1 MKTYPFI
8 VFTFVITTL
17 LFWSCKEEVPEPYN
31 PYDYIVYPIV
41 NPPSDNSNPNSL
53 SRTHQEV
60 FEPKCNV
67 LGCHDGSFEPDF
79 RTPQSTYSTLVY
91 HSINKNNL
99 AEEFEYRV
107 IPYDKANSVL
117 WERITNC
124 CFVNDNDRMP
134 QDNIGISMPQESID
148 KIGDWILAG
157 APDLFGNVAQEPDAL
172 PNILYFGVYDID
184 YDTGYSNNR
193 IDDKWYNPFIIPQN
207 TDLNFVFTIEDDKT
221 PNLELLHNTLS
232 ISTDIND
239 FSNAQ
244 EFVATCLDS
253 EEYDYPFLINLNSSL
268 FNSNQQ
274 YFMRYAT
281 KDAADAPLSEY
292 PENDVESYYKSIW
305 SFIVE

>member
-1 MKTYPFI
+1 MKTYTFI
-8 VFTFVITTL
+8 IYAFISTTL
-17 LFWSCKEEVPEPYN
+17 MLWSCKEEVPEPYN
-31 PYDYIVYPIV
+31 PYDYIVYPV
-41 NPPSDNSNPNSL
+41 DNPPTDNSNPNSL

-99 AEEFEYRV
+99 AQEFQYRV

-124 CFVNDNDRMP
+124 CFVNENDRMP

-157 APDLFGNVAQEPDAL
+157 APDLFGNVAQEPDVL
-172 PNILYFGVYDID
+172 PNILYFGVYDTE

-244 EFVATCLDS
+244 EFVATCVDN
-253 EEYDYPFLINLNSSL
+253 EEYDYPFVVNINSSM

-281 KDAADAPLSEY
+281 KDDADAPLSVY
-292 PENDVESYYKSIW
+292 PEDENESYYKSIW
-305 SFIVE
+305 SFVVE